1 MRCRDG
7 NSTDAEYLAINSGY
21 VLPPNITSSGNQM
34 LASFFSSHHEGYR
47 GYYAII
53 HENPHYCEQWLDW
66 YARTIRSPT
75 FPEKKS
81 KSRSC
86 VWLLRANKGYT
97 IRVTVVH
104 FQVGLIMV
112 LNSLIIIY
120 YQRVHQYILNGTST
134 RPQSS
139 SKNVL
144 VTNPPV
150 LFGIFFVLVSP
161 PVHQSKTY
169 VDKHVAKWGGT
180 IFLGGQFSKNFW
192 GVENFSYPLFSEF

>member
-1 MRCRDG
+1 
-7 NSTDAEYLAINSGY
+7 
-21 VLPPNITSSGNQM
+21 M
-34 LASFFSSHHEGYR
+34 LVSFFSSHHEGYR

-66 YARTIRSPT
+66 DARTIRSPT

-112 LNSLIIIY
+112 LNSNSLIIIAFKY
-120 YQRVHQYILNGTST
+120 
-134 RPQSS
+134 
-139 SKNVL
+139 K
-144 VTNPPV
+144 
-150 LFGIFFVLVSP
+150 
-161 PVHQSKTY
+161 
-169 VDKHVAKWGGT
+169 
-180 IFLGGQFSKNFW
+180 
-192 GVENFSYPLFSEF
+192 